1 MYTSPSDDVRSDH
14 AEHLLQEYHQE
25 LRDTLKILGC
35 EHHHFTLDQLKKE
48 FEEKSFFGLMTAV
61 TILTAVLAEPSDIID
76 MESLNEDGSN
86 VDLKS
91 VEKSY
96 SGSRFERAFQT
107 LIPHFEK
114 KGLL

>member
-25 LRDTLKILGC
+25 LRDTLKILGS

-61 TILTAVLAEPSDIID
+61 IVLSVVLAEPSETIV
-76 MESLNEDGSN
+76 MENIKEDGS
-86 VDLKS
+86 VADLKS
-91 VEKSY
+91 VEKTF
-96 SGSRFERAFQT
+96 SGNRFKHAFKK
-107 LIPHFEK
+107 LLPHFENK
-114 KGLL
+114 RLL